1 MVLVINSLIDFH
13 LTEYMFPE
21 MIDLCVGESAV
32 PSPRGYLLN
41 EK

>member
-1 MVLVINSLIDFH
+1 MVLVITSLIDFH
-13 LTEYMFPE
+13 LTENMFPE
-21 MIDLCVGESAV
+21 MIVLCVGESAV